1 MNFKLRYLRERRGLS
16 VRQMYERLGVKD
28 SRYRKWESEAAAMPL
43 EYAVEACEI
52 LRCSLDELL
61 GLVVPAPSDDEQ
73 RLLDLY
79 RSTDDRGRLV
89 IMSVAESQQGV
100 EGPSAADSKIVHR
113 FCAWILSRLSCM
125 S

>member
-43 EYAVEACEI
+43 EYAVDACEI

-61 GLVVPAPSDDEQ
+61 GLVVPAPSEDEQ
-73 RLLDLY
+73 HLLDLY
-79 RSTDDRGRLV
+79 RSTDDRGRLA

-100 EGPSAADSKIVHR
+100 EGELPGSLTHAASA
-113 FCAWILSRLSCM
+113 
-125 S
+125 

>member
-89 IMSVAESQQGV
+89 IISAS
-100 EGPSAADSKIVHR
+100 SAAGCFRAFRACYSR
-113 FCAWILSRLSCM
+113 LSRL
-125 S
+125 

>member
-1 MNFKLRYLRERRGLS
+1 
-16 VRQMYERLGVKD
+16 V
-28 SRYRKWESEAAAMPL
+28 
-43 EYAVEACEI
+43 
-52 LRCSLDELL
+52 DELL

-100 EGPSAADSKIVHR
+100 EGPSAADSVKV
-113 FCAWILSRLSCM
+113 S
-125 S
+125 